1 VKKLSLLASVSAGI
15 FSLSPAPAAEIPLR
29 IAYPSGINGQ
39 LAKVIESGKIAE
51 KFGFTPTFHFFQYG
65 PPMIEAL
72 AAGEVDVVFTSLNP
86 VASYLSK
93 NPGGLVIIADA
104 GGGKHA
110 LVVPGDSPV
119 QSLADLEG
127 KKVAVS
133 FNSDLHVDVVRS
145 VKALGLDPVKDFQLV
160 NLQPQELAGAFEQ
173 RLTDAVD
180 IRVPPLLKL
189 TRDKGARIVA
199 EWPWQFVVAVRKGYL
214 DEHPGVVDQLRKV
227 IRDGVWFIASKP
239 DEAAAW
245 WGEQLRLDP
254 SLVKASAELNPLYKA
269 SSLEAVR
276 IEPSDALKQKAEAW
290 SRDLVEFGIRK
301 DKVTYVYE

>member
-1 VKKLSLLASVSAGI
+1 MKTSFVSGILAFVAAVFSATAG
-15 FSLSPAPAAEIPLR
+15 EIPLR
-29 IAYPSGINGQ
+29 VAYPSGINGQ
-39 LAKVIESGKIAE
+39 LAKVIEKAGLAQKE
-51 KFGFTPTFHFFQYG
+51 GFQPTFTFFQYG

-72 AAGEVDVVFTSLNP
+72 ASGQVDVIFTSLNP

-104 GGGKHA
+104 GTGKHA
-110 LVVPGDSPV
+110 VVVPGDSPV
-119 QSLADLEG
+119 KTLADLKG

-145 VKALGLDPVKDFQLV
+145 FKDLGIEPGRDVELV
-160 NLQPQELAGAFEQ
+160 NLQPLELAGAFEQ

-180 IRVPPLLKL
+180 IRVPALLKL
-189 TRDKGARIVA
+189 TGSTGARVVA

-214 DEHPGVVDQLRKV
+214 DEHPGVAEKLRKV
-227 IRDGVWFIASKP
+227 IADGVWYLASHP

-254 SLVKASAELNPLYKA
+254 ALVKTSAELNPLFRA
-269 SSLEAVR
+269 DSREAVR
-276 IEPSDALKQKAEAW
+276 VEPGAELKARAETWAQN
-290 SRDLVEFGIRK
+290 LVDFGIRK
-301 DKVTYVYE
+301 EKVTYVYE